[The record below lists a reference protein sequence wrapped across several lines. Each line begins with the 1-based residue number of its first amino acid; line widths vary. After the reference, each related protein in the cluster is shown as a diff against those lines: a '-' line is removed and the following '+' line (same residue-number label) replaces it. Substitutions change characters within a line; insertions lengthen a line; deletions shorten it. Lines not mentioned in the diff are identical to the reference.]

1 MKIYFK
7 KNAKNLKVY
16 FKDVICCRKSIFND
30 TISCVEIACCVLN
43 RGRNK
48 INRRLY
54 RLNSSLSSI
63 DLGASFLYG
72 LIRWPDRQQDHA
84 LTRQAKGP
92 AKEYPGLLPNFL
104 RSEAGCRAPNQKD
117 FAKISGNEKLL

>member
-16 FKDVICCRKSIFND
+16 FKDVVCCRKSIFND
-30 TISCVEIACCVLN
+30 TISCVEIAYYVLN

-54 RLNSSLSSI
+54 RLNTSPPSI
-63 DLGASFLYG
+63 DFGASFLYG

-84 LTRQAKGP
+84 LTRQAKGS
-92 AKEYPGLLPNFL
+92 
-104 RSEAGCRAPNQKD
+104 SEGV
-117 FAKISGNEKLL
+117 S